1 MKRKEH
7 LKLEDRGAL
16 QAYLN
21 EQLSIRYISDR
32 PDKSPSTI
40 SREIK
45 KHTIVKVP
53 NSCNCTLSASCTLK
67 HVCGS
72 GDCKKKC
79 KMCSKAKKY
88 CTHYDSK
95 QCETRLNSKHKLC
108 NGCSKRRYCHLEKHF
123 YDAKEAH
130 RAYKENLNGAR
141 CGFDLTLEE
150 LNKINAIVS
159 PAVKK
164 GQSLYHIV
172 KSNQNTLGVS
182 ESTLRRLIAANEMD
196 VINLD
201 LPETVSRKPRR
212 NNKTSKLPPIR
223 KEGRLYKDFL
233 ELIRKEDIPVTQMDC
248 VEGIKEDNNT
258 LLTLHLVKL
267 HMQLVFNLE
276 KHTSEYVLETFDTL
290 ERTLGKELF
299 AACFP
304 LILTDNG
311 PEFSDIE
318 GMERSIFGGKRTS
331 IYFCDPNRSDE
342 KGQCENNH
350 KIIRNIIPKGTS
362 IKKLTGADAL
372 LITNHI
378 NSYLRKSL
386 FGKCPYDLAEYT
398 LPAEFFN
405 LLGLKKIS
413 ANEVNL
419 TPKLIIH

>member
-32 PDKSPSTI
+32 LDKSPSTI

-45 KHTIVKVP
+45 KHTIVKIP

-72 GDCKKKC
+72 GDCKKRC
-79 KMCSKAKKY
+79 KTCSKAKKHCEY
-88 CTHYDSK
+88 YDSK

-108 NGCSKRRYCHLEKHF
+108 NGCSKKRYCHLEKHF

-130 RAYKENLNGAR
+130 KAYKEILISSR
-141 CGFDLTLEE
+141 SGFDLTLEE
-150 LNKINAIVS
+150 LNRINDIVS
-159 PAVKK
+159 PGVKR

-172 KSNQNTLGVS
+172 KSNENALSVS
-182 ESTLRRLIAANEMD
+182 ESTVRRLIAANEMD

-201 LPETVSRKPRR
+201 LPETVSRRPRR
-212 NNKTSKLPPIR
+212 NHKVPKLHPIR
-223 KEGRLYKDFL
+223 KEGHLYKDFL
-233 ELIRKEDIPVTQMDC
+233 ELISKEDIPVTQMDC
-248 VEGIKEDNNT
+248 VEGTKEDNNA
-258 LLTLHLVKL
+258 LLTLHLVRL

-276 KHTSEYVLETFDTL
+276 THTSKCVLETLDTL
-290 ERTLGKELF
+290 EKTLGKELF
-299 AACFP
+299 ATCFP

-311 PEFSDIE
+311 QEF
-318 GMERSIFGGKRTS
+318 
-331 IYFCDPNRSDE
+331 
-342 KGQCENNH
+342 
-350 KIIRNIIPKGTS
+350 IPKGTS
-362 IKKLTGADAL
+362 IKNITNAEAL
-372 LITNHI
+372 EITNHI

-386 FGKCPYDLAEYT
+386 FGKCPHDMAECT
-398 LPAEFFN
+398 LPAEFFS